1 MRRMKWRGRCPSADG
16 SLVSHFSFIRLYGD
30 LFGSRPS
37 TYAADVDAGQSKRC
51 WWSRRAKSIDR
62 RPATSSA
69 EEEKKRKK
77 DVGGHLWC
85 LRSTASCG
93 AGMPWMRWP
102 VNTEMRPRDNPLL
115 LLLEGCVFS
124 RAELRPA
131 CSPAAVDVITFPLY
145 GPSTVRW
152 RTTASSR
159 LMAVSWRPPP
169 WGPRALP

>member
-1 MRRMKWRGRCPSADG
+1 MERALPIRRWIAGVSLFFHPIIRRSVWIAAEYICSRCGRGPVQAL
-16 SLVSHFSFIRLYGD
+16 LVEQTRQKY
-30 LFGSRPS
+30 
-37 TYAADVDAGQSKRC
+37 
-51 WWSRRAKSIDR
+51 W
-62 RPATSSA
+62 SSA
-69 EEEKKRKK
+69 GHVQRRRRKRKK